1 MPADLS
7 QQPDR
12 PAPRDPARPAQG
24 PAQPARRSQLVDP
37 PPPRDAAPI
46 EQDEWAYLVP

>member
-1 MPADLS
+1 MPADLA

-24 PAQPARRSQLVDP
+24 PAQPARRSQLVDLP
-37 PPPRDAAPI
+37 SSRDAAPI
-46 EQDEWAYLVP
+46 EQEEWAYLVP